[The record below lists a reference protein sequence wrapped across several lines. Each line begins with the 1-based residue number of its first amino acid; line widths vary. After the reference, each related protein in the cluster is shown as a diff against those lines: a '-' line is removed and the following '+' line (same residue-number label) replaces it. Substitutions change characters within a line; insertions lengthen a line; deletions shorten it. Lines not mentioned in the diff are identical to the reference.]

1 MAGVSTSFSLTPTSI
16 PKPQNLQTPL
26 RNLLKFNV
34 PKYPKKSTSIFSRM
48 VASMSSSSRTMN
60 TKFYK
65 RVDPCLVIPPPNNN
79 KPKAIIKFI
88 GGAFIGAV
96 PEVTYSYL
104 LSKLA
109 EEGYLVIC
117 VPYNV
122 TFDHTEGC
130 RRVFERYHS
139 CFDSICES
147 GLPESGLSGADIAD
161 LPLYSL
167 GHSNGALLQVLTGSN
182 FSEKLPKANVIM
194 SYNNKS
200 ASEAVPYFEQLGPIV
215 SQTVPFLEASPIYF
229 ITQNASGAWK
239 SLFDTAETIIPNY
252 DPEAVLSLTKFV
264 DQLPSVFGEL
274 AQGISEFKPKPPEN
288 LECFKKSYNIER
300 TLLVKFNFDTIDETD
315 LLEETLQQR
324 VESIGG
330 KLEKVTLSGTHLTPC
345 IPEPRWQVGSVYTPA
360 DAIAQ
365 GLKTVSLNDTKVLC
379 RTIVDWLSNLE

>member
-1 MAGVSTSFSLTPTSI
+1 MILLFSFNFLSILYAFFCNVKDLLHDTLKFLREFIYGGPNTYLKMRDLRADESVVFVSTTNSKIFFS
-16 PKPQNLQTPL
+16 
-26 RNLLKFNV
+26 
-34 PKYPKKSTSIFSRM
+34 
-48 VASMSSSSRTMN
+48 
-60 TKFYK
+60 YK
-65 RVDPCLVIPPPNNN
+65 
-79 KPKAIIKFI
+79 
-88 GGAFIGAV
+88 
-96 PEVTYSYL
+96 
-104 LSKLA
+104 
-109 EEGYLVIC
+109 
-117 VPYNV
+117 
-122 TFDHTEGC
+122 
-130 RRVFERYHS
+130 
-139 CFDSICES
+139 
-147 GLPESGLSGADIAD
+147 
-161 LPLYSL
+161 
-167 GHSNGALLQVLTGSN
+167 Q
-182 FSEKLPKANVIM
+182 
-194 SYNNKS
+194 
-200 ASEAVPYFEQLGPIV
+200 IV
-215 SQTVPFLEASPIYF
+215 
-229 ITQNASGAWK
+229 GAWK